1 MFMSNELEF
10 SDWGIHRGGQE
21 HYRSLEQKQKNEKGK
36 IFRWAW
42 LLLSVP
48 QHLRYQ
54 KGQL

>member
-36 IFRWAW
+36 IFRWA
-42 LLLSVP
+42 
-48 QHLRYQ
+48 
-54 KGQL
+54 